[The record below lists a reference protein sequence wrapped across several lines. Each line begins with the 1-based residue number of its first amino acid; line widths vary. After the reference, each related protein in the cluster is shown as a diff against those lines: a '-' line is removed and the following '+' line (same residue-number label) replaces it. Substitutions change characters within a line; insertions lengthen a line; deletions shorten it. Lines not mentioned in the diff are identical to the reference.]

1 MKQKTRELL
10 VTTKV
15 AQSWQDSFDSNVD
28 ELMSIVSKVDNAKH
42 VEKVTELIDVYHHA
56 VEKQSGEETKKTQPT
71 GKPFEFIIFN
81 N

>member
-28 ELMSIVSKVDNAKH
+28 ELMSIVSRVDNEKH
-42 VEKVTELIDVYHHA
+42 VKKVTELIDVYHHA
-56 VEKQSGEETKKTQPT
+56 VEKQTMDEHKKHTPT